1 MRAERTAKRAKSHKE
16 GEDALATADNLVDCT
31 GKEQS
36 AGDETT
42 SKDASIQTDPVL
54 LSVDEGYIRKN
65 KECSCVFLLPVFT
78 KKQQRSYVAVC
89 LSFPS
94 YTCAS
99 SANNFTTCLEQ
110 NVNSACCFCLQRC
123 KAVSHH
129 NH

>member
-1 MRAERTAKRAKSHKE
+1 MRAERRATRAKSREE
-16 GEDALATADNLVDCT
+16 GVDALATADDLVDCT

-65 KECSCVFLLPVFT
+65 KECSGVFLLPVFK
-78 KKQQRSYVAVC
+78 KKQQSSYVAVC

-94 YTCAS
+94 YTCTS
-99 SANNFTTCLEQ
+99 SANNFTMCLEQ
-110 NVNSACCFCLQRC
+110 NVNSVCCFGLQRC
-123 KAVSHH
+123 KAVSLH

>member
-54 LSVDEGYIRKN
+54 LSVDEGYICKN
-65 KECSCVFLLPVFT
+65 KECSYVFLLPVFT
-78 KKQQRSYVAVC
+78 KKTA
-89 LSFPS
+89 
-94 YTCAS
+94 T
-99 SANNFTTCLEQ
+99 
-110 NVNSACCFCLQRC
+110 
-123 KAVSHH
+123 
-129 NH
+129 

>member
-54 LSVDEGYIRKN
+54 LSVDEGYVSKN
-65 KECSCVFLLPVFT
+65 KECT
-78 KKQQRSYVAVC
+78 
-89 LSFPS
+89 
-94 YTCAS
+94 
-99 SANNFTTCLEQ
+99 
-110 NVNSACCFCLQRC
+110 
-123 KAVSHH
+123 
-129 NH
+129 

>member
-1 MRAERTAKRAKSHKE
+1 MRAERTAKRAKSHEE

-54 LSVDEGYIRKN
+54 LSVDEGYIRKK
-65 KECSCVFLLPVFT
+65 KECSGVFVLPVFE
-78 KKQQRSYVAVC
+78 KNQQSSYVTVC
-89 LSFPS
+89 LSYPS
-94 YTCAS
+94 YTCTS
-99 SANNFTTCLEQ
+99 STNNFTTCLER
-110 NVNSACCFCLQRC
+110 NVNSVCCFGLQRC
-123 KAVSHH
+123 KALFLH